1 MVCSY
6 SKLEEIETAM
16 AERQINKQ
24 ENEDLIS
31 SNCQKNIFSIFVCD
45 NNMLEET
52 LSGIDTT
59 HCINRIVIQRSVDT
73 CVEKS
78 DDKEVNFSKKP
89 TLEDFHIQILA
100 YCAKKRVTQKLFH

>member
-31 SNCQKNIFSIFVCD
+31 SNCQKNIFSIFV
-45 NNMLEET
+45 MLEET

-78 DDKEVNFSKKP
+78 DDKEVNF
-89 TLEDFHIQILA
+89 F
-100 YCAKKRVTQKLFH
+100 